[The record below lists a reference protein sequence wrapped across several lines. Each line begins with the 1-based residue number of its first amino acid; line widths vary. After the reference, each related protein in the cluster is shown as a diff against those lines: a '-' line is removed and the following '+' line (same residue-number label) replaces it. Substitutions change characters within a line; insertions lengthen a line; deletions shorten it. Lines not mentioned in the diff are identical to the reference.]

1 MTTKHFLN
9 LKDLSNKDILNILDR
24 GIERKSQELKEK
36 TLLGSKLGLI
46 FEKPS
51 TRTRISFESG
61 ILNLGGNAIFMSS
74 SDLQLSR
81 GEPVSDTAK
90 VSSSMLDIF
99 ALRVDKH
106 ETLEIFAANSSVP
119 VINAL
124 SDLSHPCQILA
135 DLMTYKEISANKLE
149 KVCWIGD
156 GDNVCNSYVEA
167 SKILDFEL
175 SIFCPKEHSPNPS
188 FLEFAKE
195 TTNFANS
202 REKAAKGADIITT
215 DVWVSMGDKK
225 TKEKAFEG
233 YFVDTELIEN
243 TGKKSIFLHCLP
255 AHRGQE
261 ITFELME
268 HPLSKVLEQAENR
281 MHVQEALIENLLG
294 QNFTD

>member
-9 LKDLSNKDILNILDR
+9 LRDLSNQDILNILDR
-24 GIERKSQELKEK
+24 AIERKSQKQKEK
-36 TLLGSKLGLI
+36 TLAGLKLGLI

-90 VSSSMLDIF
+90 VASSMLDVI

-106 ETLEIFAANSSVP
+106 ETLEMFAANSSVP

-135 DLMTYKEISANKLE
+135 DLMTFKENSANELE

-156 GDNVCNSYVEA
+156 GNNVCNSY
-167 SKILDFEL
+167 L
-175 SIFCPKEHSPNPS
+175 S
-188 FLEFAKE
+188 
-195 TTNFANS
+195 
-202 REKAAKGADIITT
+202 
-215 DVWVSMGDKK
+215 
-225 TKEKAFEG
+225 
-233 YFVDTELIEN
+233 LIH
-243 TGKKSIFLHCLP
+243 I
-255 AHRGQE
+255 
-261 ITFELME
+261 
-268 HPLSKVLEQAENR
+268 
-281 MHVQEALIENLLG
+281 
-294 QNFTD
+294 

>member
-9 LKDLSNKDILNILDR
+9 LRDLPNQDILNILNR
-24 GIERKSQELKEK
+24 AIERKSQKQKEK
-36 TLLGSKLGLI
+36 TLIGSKLGLI

-51 TRTRISFESG
+51 TRTRISFESA

-81 GEPVSDTAK
+81 GELLSDTAK
-90 VSSSMLDIF
+90 VSSSMLDVI
-99 ALRVDKH
+99 ALRVDRH

-119 VINAL
+119 IVNAL

-135 DLMTYKEISANKLE
+135 DLMTFEEISTNKLE

-156 GDNVCNSYVEA
+156 GNNVCNSYIEA

-188 FLEFAKE
+188 FLEFANE
-195 TTNFANS
+195 TASFADS
-202 REKAAKGADIITT
+202 KEKAARGADIITT
-215 DVWVSMGDKK
+215 DVWVSMGDTK

-243 TGKKSIFLHCLP
+243 SGKKSIFLHCLP

-261 ITFELME
+261 ITFELMD
-268 HPLSKVLEQAENR
+268 HPSSRVLEQAENR
-281 MHVQEALIENLLG
+281 MHVQEALIENLLR
-294 QNFTD
+294 QNFID

>member
-24 GIERKSQELKEK
+24 GIERKSQKQKEK

-81 GEPVSDTAK
+81 GEPVSDTAR

-106 ETLEIFAANSSVP
+106 ETLEVFAANSSVP

-135 DLMTYKEISANKLE
+135 DLMTYKEISENKLE

-156 GDNVCNSYVEA
+156 GNNVCNSYIEA

-175 SIFCPKEHSPNPS
+175 SIFCPKEYSPNPS
-188 FLEFAKE
+188 FLEFAKK
-195 TTNFANS
+195 TAIFADS
-202 REKAAKGADIITT
+202 KEKAAKGADIITT

-233 YFVDTELIEN
+233 YFVDAELIEN

-268 HPLSKVLEQAENR
+268 HPSSKVLEQAENR

-294 QNFTD
+294 

>member
-9 LKDLSNKDILNILDR
+9 LRDLSNQDILNILDR
-24 GIERKSQELKEK
+24 AIERKSQKQKEK
-36 TLLGSKLGLI
+36 TLIGSKLGLI

-90 VSSSMLDIF
+90 VASSMLDVI

-106 ETLEIFAANSSVP
+106 ETLDMFAANSSVP
-119 VINAL
+119 IINAL

-135 DLMTYKEISANKLE
+135 DLMTFKENSVSELE

-156 GDNVCNSYVEA
+156 GNNVCNSYIEA

-175 SIFCPKEHSPNPS
+175 SIYCPKEYS
-188 FLEFAKE
+188 
-195 TTNFANS
+195 
-202 REKAAKGADIITT
+202 
-215 DVWVSMGDKK
+215 
-225 TKEKAFEG
+225 
-233 YFVDTELIEN
+233 
-243 TGKKSIFLHCLP
+243 
-255 AHRGQE
+255 
-261 ITFELME
+261 
-268 HPLSKVLEQAENR
+268 
-281 MHVQEALIENLLG
+281 LG
-294 QNFTD
+294 Q

>member
-9 LKDLSNKDILNILDR
+9 LRDLSNQDILNILDR
-24 GIERKSQELKEK
+24 AIERKSQKQKEK
-36 TLLGSKLGLI
+36 TLVGSKLGLI

-90 VSSSMLDIF
+90 VASSMLDVI

-106 ETLEIFAANSSVP
+106 ETLEMFASNSSVP

-135 DLMTYKEISANKLE
+135 DLMTFKENSANELE

-156 GDNVCNSYVEA
+156 GNNVCNSYVEA

-175 SIFCPKEHSPNPS
+175 SIYCPKEYSPDPS
-188 FLEFAKE
+188 FLNYAKE
-195 TTNFANS
+195 NSSFANS
-202 REKAAKGADIITT
+202 REEAAKGADIITT
-215 DVWVSMGDKK
+215 DVWVSMGDEK
-225 TKEKAFEG
+225 TKEKAFQG
-233 YFVDTELIEN
+233 YFVDTDLIEN
-243 TGKKSIFLHCLP
+243 TGKESIFLHCLP

-268 HPLSKVLEQAENR
+268 HPSSKVLQQAENR
-281 MHVQEALIENLLG
+281 MHVQEALIENLLS
-294 QNFTD
+294 

>member
-24 GIERKSQELKEK
+24 GIERKSQTLKEK

-81 GEPVSDTAK
+81 GEPVSDTAR

-106 ETLEIFAANSSVP
+106 ETLEVFAANSSVP

-135 DLMTYKEISANKLE
+135 DLMTYKEISENKLE

-156 GDNVCNSYVEA
+156 GNNVCNSYIEA

-195 TTNFANS
+195 TASFADS
-202 REKAAKGADIITT
+202 
-215 DVWVSMGDKK
+215 
-225 TKEKAFEG
+225 KEKKYESWK
-233 YFVDTELIEN
+233 YLVSKI
-243 TGKKSIFLHCLP
+243 
-255 AHRGQE
+255 
-261 ITFELME
+261 
-268 HPLSKVLEQAENR
+268 LSQ
-281 MHVQEALIENLLG
+281 
-294 QNFTD
+294 

>member
-24 GIERKSQELKEK
+24 GIERKSQKQKEK

-135 DLMTYKEISANKLE
+135 DLMTYKEFSANKLE

-156 GDNVCNSYVEA
+156 GNNVCNSYIEA

-195 TTNFANS
+195 TASFADS
-202 REKAAKGADIITT
+202 KEKAAKGADIITT

-225 TKEKAFEG
+225 TKEKESELH
-233 YFVDTELIEN
+233 YFL
-243 TGKKSIFLHCLP
+243 
-255 AHRGQE
+255 
-261 ITFELME
+261 
-268 HPLSKVLEQAENR
+268 
-281 MHVQEALIENLLG
+281 
-294 QNFTD
+294 